1 MKLAFLVRC
10 VAVGVEFV
18 HALVAGVGQQL
29 EALGQR
35 QAGVLEEGK
44 VVRFAC
50 GDRHAHDAAGAVID
64 HELAFLGVALLLAG
78 VEAALFFW
86 GRSMRCSLA
95 STTTTSNFNEP
106 SYSAFLP
113 GR

>member
-10 VAVGVEFV
+10 VAVGVEFG

-29 EALGQR
+29 DALCQR
-35 QAGVLEEGK
+35 QAGVFEEGK
-44 VVRFAC
+44 VVRFAF
-50 GDRHAHDAAGAVID
+50 GDRHAHDAVGEVVD
-64 HELAFLGVALLLAG
+64 HELAFLGVGFFLAG
-78 VEAALFFW
+78 VEAALFFL

-106 SYSAFLP
+106 S
-113 GR
+113 